1 MSAPTAIPREI
12 EAEAPELGIKLTI
25 HVHFHPAGRSSS
37 VTAAM
42 REAFDASR
50 MKKSRKSVVSRPE
63 SRINS
68 IASEKTLRRDWDRPE
83 EDAAWR
89 SM

>member
-1 MSAPTAIPREI
+1 MSAPTQIPREI

-25 HVHFHPAGRSSS
+25 QVRFHPAGRSSF

-50 MKKSRKSVVSRPE
+50 MKKSHKGAVSNPE

-68 IASEKTLRRDWDRPE
+68 IASENALRRDWDRPE